1 MQRFHDFSLV
11 HLNMK
16 QVGGEKE
23 SVKEYREIVISVE
36 TEKKKSI
43 LYTFGFFAGNSGHG
57 TTEFAVRFL
66 QNTL

>member
-11 HLNMK
+11 HL
-16 QVGGEKE
+16 GCEKE
-23 SVKEYREIVISVE
+23 SVKEYREIVISIE

-43 LYTFGFFAGNSGHG
+43 LCTFGFCAGNSGHG
-57 TTEFAVRFL
+57 PIEFAVRFL